1 MKEINLFIRS
11 EDLSKV
17 TNIFTKHKVGMTFF
31 DINGTGR
38 TPRGAPEVIHSYST
52 GRSTIPKFVQRIEV
66 KSVVP
71 DSSAKQIVDEL
82 LTSFDATSEPYGVM
96 FIKDISTAYELG
108 SSVIG
113 DEVLSSR

>member
-1 MKEINLFIRS
+1 M
-11 EDLSKV
+11 
-17 TNIFTKHKVGMTFF
+17 KHKLGMTFF

-66 KSVVP
+66 KCVVS
-71 DSSAKQIVDEL
+71 DSSVKQIVDEV

-96 FIKDISTAYELG
+96 FIKDVSNAYELG